1 MKLVWLTDIHLNFL
15 DECRREQFYQ
25 SITSECDGIVISGD
39 IAEATTVV
47 KILEEMAA
55 HIKKPIYF
63 VLGNHDYYRGQID
76 VVRDSIRM
84 VTNNHPYLFWLEACE
99 PIHLDKDILL
109 VGADGWADGRYGD
122 YSNSHVNL
130 NDSRLIADLYQQ
142 RILSRFQLLEKMQ
155 QLADE
160 DAKNLY
166 TKLKLAASHNP
177 SKLIVI
183 THVPPFRET
192 AMHEGKISDDD
203 FLPFLSSKATGDV
216 LLNFAKE
223 QPSME
228 VLVLCGHSHDECKY
242 SPLDNLTVYVGK
254 AEYNQPSIQGV
265 IDTQKSEICWN
276 EKKISQATNEE
287 AMKAFDKIFAMHKK
301 TMDALK

>member
-15 DECRREQFYQ
+15 DESRRSTFYD
-25 SITSECDGIVISGD
+25 SITNDCDALVISGD
-39 IAEATTVV
+39 IAEATSIV

-55 HIKKPIYF
+55 HVKKPIYF
-63 VLGNHDYYRGQID
+63 VLGNHDYYRGQIY

-84 VTNNHPYLFWLEACE
+84 VTNNHPHLFWLEACE
-99 PIHLDKDILL
+99 PILLDKDILL

-122 YSNSHVNL
+122 YSNSYVNL
-130 NDSRLIADLYQQ
+130 NDSRLIAELYQQ
-142 RILSRFQLLEKMQ
+142 RILGRFQLLEKMQ

-166 TKLKLAASHNP
+166 AKLILAASHNP

-203 FLPFLSSKATGDV
+203 FLPFFTSKATGDV
-216 LLNFAKE
+216 LLKFAKE

-242 SPLDNLTVYVGK
+242 QPLDNLTVYVGK
-254 AEYNQPSIQGV
+254 AEYNQPSVQGL
-265 IDTQKSEICWN
+265 IDTQKYEIRWSA
-276 EKKISQATNEE
+276 EKISQATNIE
-287 AMKAFDKIFAMHKK
+287 AMEAFDKIFVKHKK